1 MIERVVVVWPCPI
14 EIDICVRS
22 GRRLRPPPQAC
33 PVCKSRLAVQGG
45 YNRQLRHRDR
55 IERLWIWRGYCER
68 CDRSHA
74 LLPDF
79 VVPHHRDTTD
89 VIFAALD
96 PRISIDVAASTRR
109 GWQARFKRNTDILR
123 CAIGSA
129 AVSFGGQVHT
139 TRIDGLLVALW
150 RAIRRASEMI
160 PSPWRILNI
169 ISGGS
174 WASHRVNSSWTPFGR
189 FPRPP

>member
-1 MIERVVVVWPCPI
+1 MIARVAVVWPCPI
-14 EIDICVRS
+14 AINMCVRA
-22 GRRLRPPPQAC
+22 GRQLRPPPQAC
-33 PVCKSRLAVQGG
+33 PSCKAVLAVQGG

-96 PRISIDVAASTRR
+96 PRISIDVPASTRR
-109 GWQARFKRNTDILR
+109 GWQARFKLNTDILR
-123 CAIGSA
+123 SAIGSA
-129 AVSFGGQVHT
+129 AVGFGGQVQNM
-139 TRIDGLLVALW
+139 RVDRLLVALW
-150 RAIRRASEMI
+150 RAVRRASDMI

-169 ISGGS
+169 ISGGN
-174 WASHRVNSSWTPFGR
+174 WARHRVNSSRSPFGC